1 MFHIHP
7 KKFRVLV
14 ATWALFFLVDCA
26 GRIKPWK
33 FYDSQSLE
41 VKVLNTRDWL
51 DSVKDVIT
59 DLDIIMDREIRYY
72 LDRDMRIYN
81 RIEPNYEA
89 MVVSINTIDSV
100 LLRITSVHD
109 LMKNTPGDS
118 LESVP
123 EDSSSSY
130 STMIKSSSKDIA
142 LAIKAYNKGLKKLKK
157 GFRKDRKKLVFI
169 KDEYQQFKNTLYE
182 IKYKRDL
189 LQSDL
194 SDFDKK
200 LNEALFKENGTIY
213 SRRVITTS
221 KQLERLKSRLDSFEQ
236 FLVGIDEVAKEEV
249 GALVILKPAADKR
262 PFKFVTR
269 FEKGLRQYLDSLE
282 EMRKILEN
290 I

>member
-1 MFHIHP
+1 MLHIHL
-7 KKFRVLV
+7 KQIRVLV
-14 ATWALFFLVDCA
+14 VIGTLIFFVDCA
-26 GRIKPWK
+26 GRVKSWK

-51 DSVKDVIT
+51 DSVKDVMK
-59 DLDIIMDREIRYY
+59 DLDIIMNREIRYY

-89 MVVSINTIDSV
+89 MEVSINTIDSV

-118 LESVP
+118 LQSVP
-123 EDSSSSY
+123 EDSSLSY
-130 STMIKSSSKDIA
+130 SAMIKSSSNDIE
-142 LAIKAYNKGLKKLKK
+142 LAIRAYNKGLKKLKR

-182 IKYKRDL
+182 IKYRRDL

-194 SDFDKK
+194 SNFDKK
-200 LNEALFKENGTIY
+200 LNEALFKENVTIY
-213 SRRVITTS
+213 SKGVIKTS

-236 FLVGIDEVAKEEV
+236 FLVGIDKVAIEEV
-249 GALVILKPAADKR
+249 GALVILKSAADKR

-282 EMRKILEN
+282 EMRNILED

>member
-1 MFHIHP
+1 MFYTHS
-7 KKFRVLV
+7 KKIRVLV

-26 GRIKPWK
+26 GRVKSWK

-51 DSVKDVIT
+51 DSVKDVMT
-59 DLDIIMDREIRYY
+59 DLDIIMNREIRYY

-89 MVVSINTIDSV
+89 MEVSISTIESV
-100 LLRITSVHD
+100 ILRITFVHD

-123 EDSSSSY
+123 EDSSFSY

-142 LAIKAYNKGLKKLKK
+142 VAIKAYNKGLKKLKK

-200 LNEALFKENGTIY
+200 LNEALFRENGTIY
-213 SRRVITTS
+213 SKRVIKTS

-249 GALVILKPAADKR
+249 GALVILKSSADKR

>member
-1 MFHIHP
+1 MFHIYS
-7 KKFRVLV
+7 KKIRVLV
-14 ATWALFFLVDCA
+14 VTGALIFLVDCA
-26 GRIKPWK
+26 GRVKPWK

-51 DSVKDVIT
+51 DSVKDVMT
-59 DLDIIMDREIRYY
+59 DLDIIMNREIRYY

-89 MVVSINTIDSV
+89 MEVSINTIDSV

-118 LESVP
+118 LQSVP
-123 EDSSSSY
+123 EDSSLSY
-130 STMIKSSSKDIA
+130 SAMIKSSSKDIA
-142 LAIKAYNKGLKKLKK
+142 LAIKAYNKGLKKLKR

-189 LQSDL
+189 LHSDL

-213 SRRVITTS
+213 SKRVIKTS

-236 FLVGIDEVAKEEV
+236 FLVGIDKVALEEV
-249 GALVILKPAADKR
+249 GALVVLKSAANKR

-269 FEKGLRQYLDSLE
+269 FEKGLRQYQDSLE
-282 EMRKILEN
+282 EMRNILEN

>member
-1 MFHIHP
+1 M
-7 KKFRVLV
+7 K
-14 ATWALFFLVDCA
+14 
-26 GRIKPWK
+26 
-33 FYDSQSLE
+33 
-41 VKVLNTRDWL
+41 
-51 DSVKDVIT
+51 
-59 DLDIIMDREIRYY
+59 DLDIIMNREIRYY
-72 LDRDMRIYN
+72 LDKDMRIYN

-89 MVVSINTIDSV
+89 MEVSVNTIDSV

-109 LMKNTPGDS
+109 LLKNTPGDS
-118 LESVP
+118 LQSVP
-123 EDSSSSY
+123 EDSSLTY
-130 STMIKSSSKDIA
+130 SAMIKSSSKDIA
-142 LAIKAYNKGLKKLKK
+142 LAIKAYNKGLKKLKR

-189 LQSDL
+189 LHSDL

-213 SRRVITTS
+213 SKRVIKTS

-236 FLVGIDEVAKEEV
+236 FLVGIDKVALEEV
-249 GALVILKPAADKR
+249 GALVVLKSAADKR

-282 EMRKILEN
+282 EMRNILEN

>member
-1 MFHIHP
+1 MLHIHL
-7 KKFRVLV
+7 KQIRVLV
-14 ATWALFFLVDCA
+14 VIGTLFFFVDCA
-26 GRIKPWK
+26 GRVKFWK

-41 VKVLNTRDWL
+41 VRVLNTRDWL
-51 DSVKDVIT
+51 DGVKDVIK
-59 DLDIIMDREIRYY
+59 DLDIIMNREIRYY

-89 MVVSINTIDSV
+89 MEVSINTIDSV

-118 LESVP
+118 LQSVP
-123 EDSSSSY
+123 EDSSLSY
-130 STMIKSSSKDIA
+130 SAMIKSSSKDIA
-142 LAIKAYNKGLKKLKK
+142 LAIRAYNKGLKKLKR

-200 LNEALFKENGTIY
+200 LNEALFKKNDTIY
-213 SRRVITTS
+213 SKRVIKTS

-236 FLVGIDEVAKEEV
+236 FLVGIDKVAIEEV
-249 GALVILKPAADKR
+249 GALVVLKSAADKR

-282 EMRKILEN
+282 EMRDILEN

>member
-1 MFHIHP
+1 MLHIHL
-7 KKFRVLV
+7 KQIRVLV
-14 ATWALFFLVDCA
+14 VIGTLIFFVDCA
-26 GRIKPWK
+26 GRVKSWK

-51 DSVKDVIT
+51 DSVKDVMK
-59 DLDIIMDREIRYY
+59 DLDIIMNREIRYY

-89 MVVSINTIDSV
+89 MEVSINTIDSV

-118 LESVP
+118 LQSVP
-123 EDSSSSY
+123 EDSSLSY
-130 STMIKSSSKDIA
+130 SAMIKSSSKDIA
-142 LAIKAYNKGLKKLKK
+142 LAIKAYNKGLKKLKR

-189 LQSDL
+189 LHSDL

-213 SRRVITTS
+213 SKRVIKTS
-221 KQLERLKSRLDSFEQ
+221 KQLERLKGRLDSFEK
-236 FLVGIDEVAKEEV
+236 FLVGIDKVAIEEV
-249 GALVILKPAADKR
+249 GALVILKSAADKR

-282 EMRKILEN
+282 EMRNILEN

>member
-1 MFHIHP
+1 MLHIHL
-7 KKFRVLV
+7 KQIRVLV
-14 ATWALFFLVDCA
+14 VIGTLIFFVDCA
-26 GRIKPWK
+26 GWVKSWK

-41 VKVLNTRDWL
+41 VRVLNTRDWL
-51 DSVKDVIT
+51 DGVKEVMK
-59 DLDIIMDREIRYY
+59 DLDIIMNREIRYY

-89 MVVSINTIDSV
+89 MEVSINTIDSV

-118 LESVP
+118 LQSVP
-123 EDSSSSY
+123 EDSSLSY
-130 STMIKSSSKDIA
+130 SAMIKFSSKDIA
-142 LAIKAYNKGLKKLKK
+142 LAIKAYNKGLKKLKR

-213 SRRVITTS
+213 SKRVIKTS

-236 FLVGIDEVAKEEV
+236 FLVGIDKVAKEEV
-249 GALVILKPAADKR
+249 GALVVLKSAADKR

-269 FEKGLRQYLDSLE
+269 FEKGLRQYQDSLE
-282 EMRKILEN
+282 EMRDILEN

>member
-1 MFHIHP
+1 MLHIHL
-7 KKFRVLV
+7 KQIRVLV
-14 ATWALFFLVDCA
+14 VIGTLIFFVDCA
-26 GRIKPWK
+26 GRVKSWK

-51 DSVKDVIT
+51 DSVEEVMT
-59 DLDIIMDREIRYY
+59 DLDIIMNREIRYY

-89 MVVSINTIDSV
+89 MEVSINTIDSV

-118 LESVP
+118 LQSVP
-123 EDSSSSY
+123 EDSSLSY
-130 STMIKSSSKDIA
+130 SAMIKSSSKDIA
-142 LAIKAYNKGLKKLKK
+142 LAIKAYNKGLKKLKR

-169 KDEYQQFKNTLYE
+169 KDEYQHFKNTLYE

-213 SRRVITTS
+213 SKRVIKTS

-236 FLVGIDEVAKEEV
+236 FLVGIDKVALEEV
-249 GALVILKPAADKR
+249 GALVVLKSAADKR

-282 EMRKILEN
+282 EMRDILED

>member
-7 KKFRVLV
+7 KKLRVLV

>member
-7 KKFRVLV
+7 KKIRVLV

-26 GRIKPWK
+26 GRVKPWK
-33 FYDSQSLE
+33 FYDRQSLE

-51 DSVKDVIT
+51 DSVKDVMT
-59 DLDIIMDREIRYY
+59 DLDIIMKREIRYY

-89 MVVSINTIDSV
+89 MEVSINTIDSV

-142 LAIKAYNKGLKKLKK
+142 LAIKAYDKGLKKLKK

>member
-1 MFHIHP
+1 LFHIHP
-7 KKFRVLV
+7 KKLRVLV

>member
-7 KKFRVLV
+7 KRIRVLA

-26 GRIKPWK
+26 GRVKSWK

-89 MVVSINTIDSV
+89 MEVSINTIDSV
-100 LLRITSVHD
+100 LLRINSVHD

-200 LNEALFKENGTIY
+200 LNEALFRENGTIY
-213 SRRVITTS
+213 SKRVIKTS

-249 GALVILKPAADKR
+249 GALVILKSSADKR

>member
-1 MFHIHP
+1 MLHIHL
-7 KKFRVLV
+7 KQIRVLAV
-14 ATWALFFLVDCA
+14 IGTLIFFVDCA
-26 GRIKPWK
+26 GRVKSWK

-51 DSVKDVIT
+51 DSVKDVMK
-59 DLDIIMDREIRYY
+59 DLDIIMNREIRYY

-89 MVVSINTIDSV
+89 MEVSVNTIDSV

-118 LESVP
+118 LQSVP
-123 EDSSSSY
+123 EDSSLSY
-130 STMIKSSSKDIA
+130 SAMIKSSSNDIE
-142 LAIKAYNKGLKKLKK
+142 LAIRAYNKGLKKLKR
-157 GFRKDRKKLVFI
+157 GFRKDRKKIVFI
-169 KDEYQQFKNTLYE
+169 KDEYQHFKNTLYE

-213 SRRVITTS
+213 SKRVIKTS

-236 FLVGIDEVAKEEV
+236 FLVGIDKVAIEEV
-249 GALVILKPAADKR
+249 GALVILKSAADKR

-282 EMRKILEN
+282 EMRNILEN